1 LPVFAFQN
9 IKLMQTYSVIVA
21 DDEPLA
27 LSLVEKYVKQ
37 IPFLQL
43 IGSHNNAL
51 SVLEQLE
58 DEWVDLLILDIQM
71 PNLSGL
77 QLAQQLVGQG
87 HKIIFTTAFEQ
98 YAIQGY
104 KVNAVDY
111 LLKPF
116 AFEELLSAAQKA
128 KQQLQESSALDTEDY
143 LILKS
148 DYKLQQIA
156 LDDILYIEG
165 LKDYV
170 RIHRKSTDKSLLS
183 LLSMKSLQAR
193 LPRHRFMRVHRSYIV
208 NLDKISTI
216 ERGQLLFGKQHIPVS
231 DKYKEAFQNFIDRR
245 SV

>member
-1 LPVFAFQN
+1 MFL
-9 IKLMQTYSVIVA
+9 IVIYPSE
-21 DDEPLA
+21 D
-27 LSLVEKYVKQ
+27 
-37 IPFLQL
+37 
-43 IGSHNNAL
+43 NNAL
-51 SVLEQLE
+51 SVFLEQPE
-58 DEWVDLLILDIQM
+58 EEWVDILILDIQM
-71 PNLSGL
+71 PNLSGM
-77 QLAQQLVGQG
+77 QLAQQLAGQG

-128 KQQLQESSALDTEDY
+128 KQQLQAATAVQEDY

-216 ERGQLLFGKQHIPVS
+216 ERGQLIFGKQHIPVS
-231 DKYKEAFQNFIDRR
+231 DKYKEAFQDFIDRR

>member
-1 LPVFAFQN
+1 
-9 IKLMQTYSVIVA
+9 MQTYSVLVA

-58 DEWVDLLILDIQM
+58 EEWVDLLILDIQM
-71 PNLSGL
+71 PNLSGM
-77 QLAQQLVGQG
+77 QLAQQLAGQG

-128 KQQLQESSALDTEDY
+128 KQQLQAATVVQEDY

-216 ERGQLLFGKQHIPVS
+216 ERGQLIFGKQHVPVS
-231 DKYKEAFQNFIDRR
+231 DKYKEAFQGFIDRR

>member
-1 LPVFAFQN
+1 
-9 IKLMQTYSVIVA
+9 MQTYSVLVA

-58 DEWVDLLILDIQM
+58 EEWVDILILDIQM
-71 PNLSGL
+71 PNLSGM
-77 QLAQQLVGQG
+77 QLAQQLAGQG

-128 KQQLQESSALDTEDY
+128 KQQLQAATVVQEDY

-216 ERGQLLFGKQHIPVS
+216 ERGQLIFGKQHIPVS
-231 DKYKEAFQNFIDRR
+231 DKYKEAFQGFIDRR

>member
-1 LPVFAFQN
+1 
-9 IKLMQTYSVIVA
+9 MQTYSVIVA

-43 IGSHNNAL
+43 IGSHSNAL

-71 PNLSGL
+71 PNLSGM
-77 QLAQQLVGQG
+77 QLAQQLAGQG

-104 KVNAVDY
+104 KVNAIDY

-128 KQQLQESSALDTEDY
+128 KQQLQESSTLSTEDY

-231 DKYKEAFQNFIDRR
+231 DKYKEAFQDFIDRR

>member
-1 LPVFAFQN
+1 
-9 IKLMQTYSVIVA
+9 MQTYSVLVA

-58 DEWVDLLILDIQM
+58 EEWVDLLILDIQM
-71 PNLSGL
+71 PNLSGM
-77 QLAQQLVGQG
+77 QLAQQLAGQG

-128 KQQLQESSALDTEDY
+128 KQQLQAVTVVQEDY

-216 ERGQLLFGKQHIPVS
+216 ERGQLIFGKQHIPVS

>member
-1 LPVFAFQN
+1 
-9 IKLMQTYSVIVA
+9 MQTYSVLVA

-43 IGSHNNAL
+43 IGSHSNAL

-58 DEWVDLLILDIQM
+58 EEWVDILILDIQM
-71 PNLSGL
+71 PNLSGM
-77 QLAQQLVGQG
+77 QLAQQLAGQG

-128 KQQLQESSALDTEDY
+128 KQQLQAVTVVQEDY

-170 RIHRKSTDKSLLS
+170 RIHRRSTDKSLLS

-216 ERGQLLFGKQHIPVS
+216 ERGQLIFGKQHIPVS
-231 DKYKEAFQNFIDRR
+231 DKYKEAFQGFIDRR

>member
-1 LPVFAFQN
+1 MSVF
-9 IKLMQTYSVIVA
+9 
-21 DDEPLA
+21 
-27 LSLVEKYVKQ
+27 
-37 IPFLQL
+37 
-43 IGSHNNAL
+43 
-51 SVLEQLE
+51 LEQPE
-58 DEWVDLLILDIQM
+58 EEWVDILILDIQM
-71 PNLSGL
+71 PNLSGM
-77 QLAQQLVGQG
+77 QLAQQLAGQG

-128 KQQLQESSALDTEDY
+128 KQQLQAATAVQEDY

-216 ERGQLLFGKQHIPVS
+216 ERGQLIFGKQHIPVS
-231 DKYKEAFQNFIDRR
+231 DKYKEAFQDFIDRR

>member
-1 LPVFAFQN
+1 
-9 IKLMQTYSVIVA
+9 MQTYSVLVA

-58 DEWVDLLILDIQM
+58 EEWVDLLILDIQM
-71 PNLSGL
+71 PNLSGM
-77 QLAQQLVGQG
+77 QLAQQLAGQG

-128 KQQLQESSALDTEDY
+128 KQQLQAATAVQEDY

-216 ERGQLLFGKQHIPVS
+216 ERGQLIFGKQHVPVS
-231 DKYKEAFQNFIDRR
+231 DKYKEAFQGFIDRR

>member
-1 LPVFAFQN
+1 
-9 IKLMQTYSVIVA
+9 MQTYSVLVA

-58 DEWVDLLILDIQM
+58 EEWVDILILDIQM
-71 PNLSGL
+71 PNLSGM
-77 QLAQQLVGQG
+77 QLAQQLAGQG

-128 KQQLQESSALDTEDY
+128 KQQLQAVTVVQEDY

-170 RIHRKSTDKSLLS
+170 RIHRRSTDKSLLS

-216 ERGQLLFGKQHIPVS
+216 ERGQLIFGKQHIPVS
-231 DKYKEAFQNFIDRR
+231 DKYKEAFQGFIDRR

>member
-1 LPVFAFQN
+1 
-9 IKLMQTYSVIVA
+9 MQTYSVLVA

-58 DEWVDLLILDIQM
+58 EEWVDILILDIQM
-71 PNLSGL
+71 PNLSGM
-77 QLAQQLVGQG
+77 QLAQQLAGQG

-128 KQQLQESSALDTEDY
+128 KQQLQAVTVVQEDY

-216 ERGQLLFGKQHIPVS
+216 ERGQLIFGKQHIPVS
-231 DKYKEAFQNFIDRR
+231 DKYKEAFQDFIDRR